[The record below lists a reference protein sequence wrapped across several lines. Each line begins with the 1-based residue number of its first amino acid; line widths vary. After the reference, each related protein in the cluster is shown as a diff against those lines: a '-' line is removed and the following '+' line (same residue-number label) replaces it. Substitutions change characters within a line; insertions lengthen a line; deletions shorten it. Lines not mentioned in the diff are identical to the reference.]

1 MKKLFKEKIG
11 NAKLNLALSISS
23 LIFLS
28 TLTACSSNNIPSTAN
43 IQTATN
49 LSSFNKVSSTL
60 LKTQNNDL
68 NLITDTKNEN
78 IFIADIGKGI
88 TTSSTISVKLNF
100 LKGKGF
106 KLKGSTS
113 GQAPKTKTDIKLLR
127 FYLVDSNASSLN
139 DTNIKSPYFDVKATS
154 TGTLGTLFTN
164 LTSSGGVGTIKFIN
178 VLSGSYYVAAAAYS
192 STTIIN
198 STTNINNL
206 NTLPAGSS
214 TNINLTSPSVTDLGR
229 FFLSTSGGDAPGLSG
244 FVTVNSS
251 YKLINNGTATL
262 GLSLKLADSVGASIE
277 TDVTFIDGANSPSGT
292 IGVM

>member
-1 MKKLFKEKIG
+1 MKKLFKDKIG

-28 TLTACSSNNIPSTAN
+28 TFTACSSNSIPSTAH
-43 IQTATN
+43 IQTSTN

-60 LKTQNNDL
+60 LKTEQNES

-78 IFIADIGKGI
+78 IFIADLGKGV
-88 TTSSTISVKLNF
+88 TTSSTISVKLDF

-106 KLKGSTS
+106 KLKGSTA
-113 GQAPKTKTDIKLLR
+113 GQAPKTKTDIKLIR
-127 FYLVDSNASSLN
+127 FYLVDSNASSLGN
-139 DTNIKSPYFDVKATS
+139 TNIQSSSFDITGSS

-164 LTSSGGVGTIKFIN
+164 LTNTGGTGTIKFIN
-178 VLSGSYYVAAAAYS
+178 VSSGSYYVAAAAYS
-192 STTIIN
+192 STTTIN

-206 NTLPAGSS
+206 NTLPAGNS
-214 TNINLTSPSVTDLGR
+214 TNINLTSPSTINLGR
-229 FFLSTSGGDAPGLSG
+229 FSLSNSGGDAPGLSG
-244 FVTVNSS
+244 LVTVGSS
-251 YKLINNGTATL
+251 YNLINNGTATL
-262 GLSLKLADSVGASIE
+262 GLSLNLADSVGASIE